1 MTRKLLAAFL
11 ALCMLTT
18 LTPFAFAADTTT
30 EGSNT
35 NTEETQTNAGGG
47 YSTTDIAVN
56 NGDDSPQVLSG
67 NVATVDSKSYT
78 DIDEALTYWATN
90 GGTLKLLQNAE
101 FPKEGADGKKKAIT
115 ITASNA
121 VLDLNG
127 KKLTAS
133 VSQALTV
140 KGGQL
145 TIKGDQDESV
155 YESTAS
161 APVWVEEGGS
171 VTLESGT
178 ITAPGGTAYGVV
190 GVKKKDASFVMN
202 GGTINCTGNGY
213 GLYLLGA
220 TESKRNSATINGGT
234 ITSVAEAIYMKDS
247 TTLQVNGTPVIG
259 KISVNTS
266 ATRYIA
272 NLEINGGIIDD
283 LVVNIKKLGTFTI
296 SESARFK
303 SDISKAL
310 TSTTYSCVKT
320 DDGYYKA
327 QVITADNAKVS
338 VSSTDGTEKYYGS
351 LVDAAKAITSG
362 QTLKLLDDY
371 TGSEVVAMNSVA
383 YGVTVD
389 LNGHSI
395 TNTGTTSDAVALK
408 MQAAGTSS
416 GGNYETAKIIN
427 TSEKTATLTGQT
439 ALGIHATNGLFTV
452 SIGNNINL
460 VSTGSAEKIALTGG
474 AYLQEGAVNL
484 EDVNAYWKTAD
495 GKLLN
500 DFTYASNYNSG
511 EISLVKDYTGR
522 AQIKTS
528 ATVNLNGHTYTY
540 TGSGCIVDLY
550 SLAETDT
557 TAMSLSIKKG
567 TIRSEGKSV
576 TGIMTSGNQT
586 DVTVS
591 LDGVTLSVP
600 NGRGIFF
607 PSAGS
612 LTINDSVIEGKY
624 FGVQMCAGSLTVSGD
639 KTEITATG
647 TPVAKIEN
655 DGPIDDGAAISI
667 VNRTGYK
674 GLGKVS
680 IQDGAFKSNNSSKS
694 VKAYSFNNTDKA
706 EGAWNDA
713 ASTVE
718 ITGGHYTSDP
728 SAYVKSTEAAPR
740 YVVDS
745 TKEGYSYMVTSE
757 KPGTAPVIV
766 ADKTETANTITNETA
781 KNQIDTV
788 IDNANVDGV
797 AEAITSEAKDTILEK
812 AGVDAGTKTDSDT
825 RIIVDVS
832 VKVSATAANV
842 DAENKLTSVTFEATP
857 TATVTTVKDG
867 NTTTKKSNIEV
878 PNTYLSGQAITVK
891 LPLPDKFVPKQIKHI
906 CADGSVEYFL
916 DHYERGAQM
925 FTVDADNCAVFTITK
940 FSTFEVSGTQDYVA
954 PSSGSGSSSTNYN
967 VNVNAATNG
976 TVTADKKTA
985 AKGTTVTITAT
996 PSTGYVVDSV
1006 KVVDKDGKTVDVT
1019 AKDGKYSFVMPASA
1033 VTVTATFK
1041 AETPAPSGLPFT
1053 DVKEGDWFYGAVK
1066 YAYENG
1072 LMNGT
1077 GETTFAPN
1085 GTMNRA
1091 MIVTVLYRLEKSPAV
1106 TTAAKFTDVPA
1117 GQWYS
1122 DAVAW
1127 AAANNIVNGYDET
1140 TFGPMNAVTRE
1151 QMAAILFRYE
1161 QYKGMDT
1168 VTLEDN
1174 LAKFPDKDKIS
1185 GYAVPALNWA
1195 VGQKVING
1203 NADGTLDPTG
1213 TATRAQVAQ
1222 IFTNLLNK

>member
-1 MTRKLLAAFL
+1 MTVSGGDVNSDGDGILMGDFATLNISDKAAVGKVVIKNTKDTSKLNISGGTVDNLEATSSAKVAVTITETPRFKNNIEEVLAAK
-11 ALCMLTT
+11 
-18 LTPFAFAADTTT
+18 
-30 EGSNT
+30 T
-35 NTEETQTNAGGG
+35 NYTCEEAE
-47 YSTTDIAVN
+47 
-56 NGDDSPQVLSG
+56 NGCY
-67 NVATVDSKSYT
+67 K
-78 DIDEALTYWATN
+78 
-90 GGTLKLLQNAE
+90 
-101 FPKEGADGKKKAIT
+101 
-115 ITASNA
+115 
-121 VLDLNG
+121 
-127 KKLTAS
+127 
-133 VSQALTV
+133 
-140 KGGQL
+140 
-145 TIKGDQDESV
+145 
-155 YESTAS
+155 
-161 APVWVEEGGS
+161 
-171 VTLESGT
+171 
-178 ITAPGGTAYGVV
+178 VV
-190 GVKKKDASFVMN
+190 P
-202 GGTINCTGNGY
+202 
-213 GLYLLGA
+213 L
-220 TESKRNSATINGGT
+220 
-234 ITSVAEAIYMKDS
+234 
-247 TTLQVNGTPVIG
+247 
-259 KISVNTS
+259 
-266 ATRYIA
+266 
-272 NLEINGGIIDD
+272 
-283 LVVNIKKLGTFTI
+283 
-296 SESARFK
+296 
-303 SDISKAL
+303 
-310 TSTTYSCVKT
+310 
-320 DDGYYKA
+320 
-327 QVITADNAKVS
+327 TADNAKVS
-338 VSSTDGTEKYYGS
+338 ISSGSGEEETVKYYGS
-351 LVDAAKAITSG
+351 LVTAAKAIQSG
-362 QTLKLLDDY
+362 EKLTLLADY
-371 TGSEVVAMNSVA
+371 VAVSKEGYVTPAVELNSKA
-383 YGVTVD
+383 YGITID

-395 TNTGTTSDAVALK
+395 TNESTRSDALALK
-408 MQAAGTSS
+408 MQAAGTPTNGSYPES
-416 GGNYETAKIIN
+416 KITN
-427 TSEKTATLTGQT
+427 SDTTKAATLTGAT

-452 SIGNNINL
+452 SIGDNINL
-460 VSTGSAEKIALTGG
+460 VSTENKEKIALSSG
-474 AYLQEGAVNL
+474 AYLDADKVKL
-484 EDVNAYWKTAD
+484 EDTNAYWKTSD
-495 GKLLN
+495 GKLLS
-500 DFTYASNYNSG
+500 DFTYAANHSEGVVY
-511 EISLVKDYTGR
+511 LARDYTGR
-522 AQIKTS
+522 AQITNS
-528 ATVNLNGHTYTY
+528 GTMDLDGHTYNY
-540 TGSGCIVDLY
+540 TGTEVAVELSQDN
-550 SLAETDT
+550 DT
-557 TAMSLSIKKG
+557 LIIKNG
-567 TIRSEGKSV
+567 TIISADR
-576 TGIMTSGNQT
+576 GINIPVHK
-586 DVTVS
+586 DKNVTVPTNNAS
-591 LDGVTLSVP
+591 VELDGVTLTVKGVSAIQTNGTSENNAVTAKNSTLNVP
-600 NGRGIFF
+600 NGFGIYF
-607 PSAGS
+607 PSSGKVTLEGA
-612 LTINDSVIEGKY
+612 TINAKTM
-624 FGVQMCAGSLTVSGD
+624 GVQVCAGSLSVKDSDITVTAGPVT
-639 KTEITATG
+639 KTESDGA
-647 TPVAKIEN
+647 IE
-655 DGPIDDGAAISI
+655 DGAAIS
-667 VNRTGYK
+667 VVERTGYK
-674 GLGKVS
+674 DLGKVE
-680 IQDGAFKSNNSSKS
+680 IQSGSFKSSNSNKAI
-694 VKAYSFNNTDKA
+694 KAYTFNNADNT
-706 EGAWNDA
+706 EGAWDTA

-728 SAYVKSTEAAPR
+728 SAYVKSGL

-745 TKEGYSYMVTSE
+745 TKEGYSYMVTSD
-757 KPGTAPVIV
+757 KPGAAPIIV
-766 ADKTETANTITNETA
+766 ADKTETENTIKDETA
-781 KNQIDTV
+781 KNQIEAV

-812 AGVDAGTKTDSDT
+812 AGVDADTKKDSDT
-825 RIIVDVS
+825 KIIVDVS
-832 VKVSATAANV
+832 VKVSATTANV

-857 TATVTTVKDG
+857 TATVTTVKNG
-867 NTTTKKSNIEV
+867 NITEASNIEV

-925 FTVDADNCAVFTITK
+925 FTVDDNCAVFTITK

-967 VNVNAATNG
+967 VTVNAATNG

-1006 KVVDKDGKTVDVT
+1006 KVVDKDGKAVDVT

>member
-1 MTRKLLAAFL
+1 
-11 ALCMLTT
+11 
-18 LTPFAFAADTTT
+18 
-30 EGSNT
+30 
-35 NTEETQTNAGGG
+35 
-47 YSTTDIAVN
+47 
-56 NGDDSPQVLSG
+56 
-67 NVATVDSKSYT
+67 
-78 DIDEALTYWATN
+78 
-90 GGTLKLLQNAE
+90 
-101 FPKEGADGKKKAIT
+101 
-115 ITASNA
+115 
-121 VLDLNG
+121 
-127 KKLTAS
+127 
-133 VSQALTV
+133 
-140 KGGQL
+140 
-145 TIKGDQDESV
+145 
-155 YESTAS
+155 
-161 APVWVEEGGS
+161 
-171 VTLESGT
+171 
-178 ITAPGGTAYGVV
+178 
-190 GVKKKDASFVMN
+190 MN

-213 GLYLLGA
+213 GLYLSGA

-234 ITSVAEAIYMKDS
+234 ITSVADAIYMKDS
-247 TTLQVNGTPVIG
+247 TTLRVNGTPAIG
-259 KISVNTS
+259 KITEYTS
-266 ATRYIA
+266 ATSYIA

-283 LVVNIKKLGTFTI
+283 LVVNVKKLGTFTI

-303 SDISKAL
+303 NDISKAL
-310 TSTTYSCVKT
+310 ASTTYSCVKT
-320 DDGYYKA
+320 DNGYYKA
-327 QVITADNAKVS
+327 QVLTAENAKVS
-338 VSSTDGTEKYYGS
+338 VSSTDGTEKYYSS
-351 LVDAAKAITSG
+351 LVDAARAVTSG
-362 QTLKLLDDY
+362 QTLTLLDDY
-371 TGSEVVAMNSVA
+371 TGSEVIVMNSAA

-395 TNTGTTSDAVALK
+395 INTSTVSDAVALK
-408 MQAAGTSS
+408 MQAAGTSK
-416 GGNYETAKIIN
+416 GGNYETANLVN
-427 TSEKTATLTGQT
+427 TGEKTATLTGQT

-474 AYLQEGAVNL
+474 AYLQESTVNL
-484 EDVNAYWKTAD
+484 EDVNAYWKTVD
-495 GKLLN
+495 GKLFS
-500 DFTYASNYNSG
+500 DCVYASKYNSG
-511 EISLVKDYTGR
+511 ELSLVKDYTGR
-522 AQIKTS
+522 AQIQTS
-528 ATVNLNGHTYTY
+528 ATINLNGHTYTY

-550 SLAETDT
+550 TLSETDT

-586 DVTVS
+586 NVTVS

-667 VNRTGYK
+667 VNRAGYK

-680 IQDGAFKSNNSSKS
+680 IQDGAFKSNNASKA
-694 VKAYSFNNTDKA
+694 VKAYSFNNTNKT
-706 EGAWNDA
+706 EETWTDA
-713 ASTVE
+713 SSTVE

-728 SAYVKSTEAAPR
+728 TAYVKSDH

-745 TKEGYSYMVTSE
+745 TKAGYSYMVTATEPS
-757 KPGTAPVIV
+757 TAPVIV
-766 ADKTETANTITNETA
+766 ADKTEAGVTLPDSVSTDVKNEVDSIV
-781 KNQIDTV
+781 N
-788 IDNANVDGV
+788 NANVDGV
-797 AEAITSEAKDTILEK
+797 AEAITSSAKEEILQRAQVPDTEEI
-812 AGVDAGTKTDSDT
+812 A
-825 RIIVDVS
+825 RIVIDVS
-832 VKVSATAANV
+832 VAVKATDADAN
-842 DAENKLTSVTFEATP
+842 EKNEISSLTFEATP
-857 TATVTTVKDG
+857 TATVTTLKNDG
-867 NTTTKKSNIEV
+867 TSTSVENITV

-925 FTVDADNCAVFTITK
+925 FTVDGDNCAVFTITK

-976 TVTADKKTA
+976 TVTADKKMA

-996 PSTGYVVDSV
+996 PSAGYVVDSV

-1041 AETPAPSGLPFT
+1041 AETPAPSGLPFV
-1053 DVKEGDWFYGAVK
+1053 DVKSGDWFYDAVK

-1077 GETTFAPN
+1077 SETIFAPN

-1091 MIVTVLYRLEKSPAV
+1091 MIVTVLYRLEKTPAV
-1106 TTAAKFTDVPA
+1106 TTASQFADVPA

-1127 AAANNIVNGYDET
+1127 AAANNIVNGYNET

-1151 QMAAILFRYE
+1151 QMAAILYRYE

-1168 VTLEDN
+1168 VTLEEN
-1174 LAKFPDKDKIS
+1174 LARFPDKDKVS
-1185 GYAVPALNWA
+1185 AYAVPAMQWA
-1195 VGQKVING
+1195 VGQKVVNG
-1203 NADGTLDPTG
+1203 NADGTLNPTG

>member
-1 MTRKLLAAFL
+1 M
-11 ALCMLTT
+11 
-18 LTPFAFAADTTT
+18 
-30 EGSNT
+30 
-35 NTEETQTNAGGG
+35 
-47 YSTTDIAVN
+47 
-56 NGDDSPQVLSG
+56 
-67 NVATVDSKSYT
+67 ATVDSKSYT

-145 TIKGDQDESV
+145 TIKGNQDESV

-495 GKLLN
+495 EKLFS
-500 DFTYASNYNSG
+500 DFTYAAKYNSGDSG

-522 AQIKTS
+522 AQIQTS
-528 ATVNLNGHTYTY
+528 ATINLNGHTYTY

-550 SLAETDT
+550 TLSETDT
-557 TAMSLSIKKG
+557 TAMSLSIKNG
-567 TIRSEGKSV
+567 TIRSDGKSV
-576 TGIMTSGNQT
+576 TGIISNGNQT
-586 DVTVS
+586 NVTVS
-591 LDGVTLSVP
+591 LDSVTLSVP
-600 NGRGIFF
+600 NGRGIYF

-612 LTINDSVIEGKY
+612 VTIKDSVIEGKY
-624 FGVQMCAGSLTVSGD
+624 FGVQMCAGSLTISGD

-655 DGPIDDGAAISI
+655 EGPIDDGAAISI
-667 VNRTGYK
+667 VNRAGYK
-674 GLGKVS
+674 DLGKVS
-680 IQDGAFKSNNSSKS
+680 IQDGAFKSNNASKA
-694 VKAYSFNNTDKA
+694 VKAYSFNNTDKT
-706 EGAWNDA
+706 EETWTDA
-713 ASTVE
+713 SSKVE

-728 SAYVKSTEAAPR
+728 TAYVKSDR

-745 TKEGYSYMVTSE
+745 TKAGYSYMVTATEPS
-757 KPGTAPVIV
+757 KAPVIV
-766 ADKTETANTITNETA
+766 ADKTETGVTLPG
-781 KNQIDTV
+781 TV
-788 IDNANVDGV
+788 SSDVKTEVESIINNANVDGV
-797 AEAITSEAKDTILEK
+797 AEAITSSAKTEILKEAK
-812 AGVDAGTKTDSDT
+812 VPDSNDNA
-825 RIIVDVS
+825 RIVIDVS
-832 VKVSATAANV
+832 VAVKATNAEAN
-842 DAENKLTSVTFEATP
+842 DNNEISSLTFEATP
-857 TATVTTVKDG
+857 TATVTTLKNAGTSTSVE
-867 NTTTKKSNIEV
+867 NITV

-925 FTVDADNCAVFTITK
+925 FMVDADNCAVFTITK

-976 TVTADKKTA
+976 TVTTDKKTA

-1006 KVVDKDGKTVDVT
+1006 KVVDKDGKAVDVT

>member
-1 MTRKLLAAFL
+1 M
-11 ALCMLTT
+11 
-18 LTPFAFAADTTT
+18 
-30 EGSNT
+30 S
-35 NTEETQTNAGGG
+35 GG

-56 NGDDSPQVLSG
+56 SGDDSPQVLSG
-67 NVATVDSKSYT
+67 GVATVDSNSYT
-78 DIDEALTYWATN
+78 DIDEALAYWAKN
-90 GGTLKLLQNAE
+90 GGTLTLLQNVE
-101 FPKEGADGKKKAIT
+101 FPKAGADGKKKAIT
-115 ITASNA
+115 INASNA

-127 KKLTAS
+127 QTLTATIS
-133 VSQALTV
+133 KAIVV
-140 KGGQL
+140 KSGTL
-145 TIKGDQDESV
+145 TIKDTKGEGS
-155 YESTAS
+155 YESSAS
-161 APVWVEEGGS
+161 APLYIDGGNAIL
-171 VTLESGT
+171 TNGT
-178 ITAPGGTAYGVV
+178 IKAPGGVYGTIGVRSKSSLTMTGGNVV
-190 GVKKKDASFVMN
+190 CTGQMSNDGQLDTSKGSAIFVFGGGDKKRSTVTIS
-202 GGTINCTGNGY
+202 GGTV
-213 GLYLLGA
+213 
-220 TESKRNSATINGGT
+220 
-234 ITSVAEAIYMKDS
+234 TSVAEAIYMKDS
-247 TTLQVNGTPVIG
+247 ATLKINNNPVIG
-259 KISVNTS
+259 QISEFTDGPS
-266 ATRYIA
+266 YTPE
-272 NLEINGGIIDD
+272 LEINGGIIDG
-283 LVVNIKKLGTFTI
+283 LTVNVQKLGTFII
-296 SESARFK
+296 SDSARFN
-303 SDISKAL
+303 SAIDEAL
-310 TSTTYSCVKT
+310 FSTTYSCVKT
-320 DDGYYKA
+320 DDGHYKA
-327 QVITADNAKVS
+327 QAFTADDAKVS
-338 VSSTDGTEKYYGS
+338 LSSTDGTTKYYGS
-351 LVDAAKAITSG
+351 LVDAARAITSG

-371 TGSEVVAMNSVA
+371 TGTEAVIMNSTS

-395 TNTGTTSDAVALK
+395 TNTSTASDAVALK
-408 MQAAGTSS
+408 MQAAGTSKGAS
-416 GGNYETAKIIN
+416 FETAKLVN
-427 TSEKTATLTGQT
+427 TSDKTATLTGLT
-439 ALGIHATNGLFTV
+439 ALGIHSVNGIFTV
-452 SIGNNINL
+452 DIAKNIDL
-460 VSTGSAEKIALTGG
+460 VSTGSTEKFALTGG
-474 AYLQEGAVNL
+474 AYLKENAVNL
-484 EDVNAYWKTAD
+484 EDVNAYWKTAN
-495 GKLLN
+495 GKLFN
-500 DFTYASNYNSG
+500 DFTYAAKYDSG

-522 AQIKTS
+522 AQIQTS
-528 ATVNLNGHTYTY
+528 ATINLNGHTYTY

-550 SLAETDT
+550 TLSETDT
-557 TAMSLSIKKG
+557 TAMSLSITNG
-567 TIRSEGKSV
+567 TIRSDGKSV

-586 DVTVS
+586 NVTVS
-591 LDGVTLSVP
+591 LDDVTLSVP

-612 LTINDSVIEGKY
+612 LTIKDSVIEGKY

-639 KTEITATG
+639 ETEITATG

-867 NTTTKKSNIEV
+867 STTTKASDIEV

-976 TVTADKKTA
+976 TVTTDKKTA
-985 AKGTTVTITAT
+985 AKGATVTITAT

-1041 AETPAPSGLPFT
+1041 TETPAPSGLPFV
-1053 DVKEGDWFYGAVK
+1053 DVKSGDWFYDAVK

-1077 GETTFAPN
+1077 SETIFAPN

-1091 MIVTVLYRLEKSPAV
+1091 MIVTVLYRLEKTPAV

-1127 AAANNIVNGYDET
+1127 AAANNIVNGYNET

-1151 QMAAILFRYE
+1151 QMAAILYRYE

-1168 VTLEDN
+1168 VTLEEN
-1174 LAKFPDKDKIS
+1174 LSRFPDKDKVS
-1185 GYAVPALNWA
+1185 AYAVPAMQWA

-1203 NADGTLDPTG
+1203 NADGTLNPTG

>member
-1 MTRKLLAAFL
+1 M
-11 ALCMLTT
+11 
-18 LTPFAFAADTTT
+18 
-30 EGSNT
+30 
-35 NTEETQTNAGGG
+35 
-47 YSTTDIAVN
+47 ST
-56 NGDDSPQVLSG
+56 
-67 NVATVDSKSYT
+67 
-78 DIDEALTYWATN
+78 
-90 GGTLKLLQNAE
+90 
-101 FPKEGADGKKKAIT
+101 
-115 ITASNA
+115 
-121 VLDLNG
+121 
-127 KKLTAS
+127 
-133 VSQALTV
+133 
-140 KGGQL
+140 
-145 TIKGDQDESV
+145 
-155 YESTAS
+155 
-161 APVWVEEGGS
+161 
-171 VTLESGT
+171 
-178 ITAPGGTAYGVV
+178 
-190 GVKKKDASFVMN
+190 KKD
-202 GGTINCTGNGY
+202 
-213 GLYLLGA
+213 
-220 TESKRNSATINGGT
+220 SAILN
-234 ITSVAEAIYMKDS
+234 
-247 TTLQVNGTPVIG
+247 
-259 KISVNTS
+259 
-266 ATRYIA
+266 
-272 NLEINGGIIDD
+272 INGGIIAD
-283 LVVNIKKLGTFTI
+283 LEIASSAKGTVTI
-296 SESARFK
+296 AEAARFK
-303 SDISKAL
+303 KDIDEVLAAK
-310 TSTTYSCVKT
+310 TGYTCVPAE
-320 DDGYYKA
+320 DGYYKA
-327 QVITADNAKVS
+327 IPLTEENAAAS
-338 VSSTDGTEKYYGS
+338 ISSGENVKYYGN
-351 LVDAAKAITSG
+351 LATAAKAIKSG
-362 QTLKLLDDY
+362 EKLTLLADY
-371 TGSEVVAMNSVA
+371 TVVPKEGYATPGVELNSGA

-395 TNTGTTSDAVALK
+395 TNQSTLGDAVALK
-408 MQAAGTSS
+408 MQAAGTPTDGSYPES
-416 GGNYETAKIIN
+416 KIIN
-427 TSEKTATLTGQT
+427 SDTTKAATLTGAT

-452 SIGNNINL
+452 SIGDNINL
-460 VSTGSAEKIALTGG
+460 VSTGGAEKIALTGG
-474 AYLQEGAVNL
+474 AYLQESAVNL

-495 GKLLN
+495 RKLFS
-500 DFTYASNYNSG
+500 DFVYASKYNSG
-511 EISLVKDYTGR
+511 ELSLVKDYTGR
-522 AQIKTS
+522 AQIQTS
-528 ATVNLNGHTYTY
+528 ATINLNGHTYTY

-550 SLAETDT
+550 TLSETDT
-557 TAMSLSIKKG
+557 TAMSLSIQNG

-639 KTEITATG
+639 KTKITATG

-655 DGPIDDGAAISI
+655 DGPVDDGAAISI
-667 VNRTGYK
+667 VNRAGYK
-674 GLGKVS
+674 DLGTVT
-680 IQDGAFKSNNSSKS
+680 IQDGAFKSNNASKA
-694 VKAYSFNNTDKA
+694 VKAYSFNNTNKT
-706 EGAWNDA
+706 EETWTDA
-713 ASTVE
+713 SSTVE

-728 SAYVKSTEAAPR
+728 TAYVKSDH

-745 TKEGYSYMVTSE
+745 TKAGYSYMVTATEPS
-757 KPGTAPVIV
+757 TAPVIV
-766 ADKTETANTITNETA
+766 ADKTEAGVTLPDSVSTDVKNEVDSIV
-781 KNQIDTV
+781 N
-788 IDNANVDGV
+788 NANVDGV
-797 AEAITSEAKDTILEK
+797 AEAITSSAKEEILQRAQVPDTEEI
-812 AGVDAGTKTDSDT
+812 A
-825 RIIVDVS
+825 RIVIDVS
-832 VKVSATAANV
+832 VAVKATDADAN
-842 DAENKLTSVTFEATP
+842 EKNEISSLTFEATP
-857 TATVTTVKDG
+857 TATVTTLKNDG
-867 NTTTKKSNIEV
+867 TSTSVENITV

-925 FTVDADNCAVFTITK
+925 FTVDGDNCAVFTITK

-1041 AETPAPSGLPFT
+1041 AETPAPSGLPFV
-1053 DVKEGDWFYGAVK
+1053 DVKSGDWFYGAVK

-1077 GETTFAPN
+1077 GETIFAPN

>member
-1 MTRKLLAAFL
+1 MK
-11 ALCMLTT
+11 
-18 LTPFAFAADTTT
+18 
-30 EGSNT
+30 
-35 NTEETQTNAGGG
+35 
-47 YSTTDIAVN
+47 
-56 NGDDSPQVLSG
+56 
-67 NVATVDSKSYT
+67 
-78 DIDEALTYWATN
+78 
-90 GGTLKLLQNAE
+90 
-101 FPKEGADGKKKAIT
+101 
-115 ITASNA
+115 
-121 VLDLNG
+121 
-127 KKLTAS
+127 
-133 VSQALTV
+133 
-140 KGGQL
+140 
-145 TIKGDQDESV
+145 
-155 YESTAS
+155 
-161 APVWVEEGGS
+161 
-171 VTLESGT
+171 LESGK
-178 ITAPGGTAYGVV
+178 IIAPGNSITGVIYIHKNSAFIMTGGTVESTKDYAIAVKNITRNTMPTATISGGEVKSAGAAILV
-190 GVKKKDASFVMN
+190 GDDTATLNVNDNAVIGKIVMSTKKD
-202 GGTINCTGNGY
+202 
-213 GLYLLGA
+213 
-220 TESKRNSATINGGT
+220 SAVLNINGGT
-234 ITSVAEAIYMKDS
+234 IAD
-247 TTLQVNGTPVIG
+247 
-259 KISVNTS
+259 
-266 ATRYIA
+266 
-272 NLEINGGIIDD
+272 LEIASSAKGI
-283 LVVNIKKLGTFTI
+283 VTI
-296 SESARFK
+296 AEVARFK
-303 SDISKAL
+303 KDIDVVLAA
-310 TSTTYSCVKT
+310 KT
-320 DDGYYKA
+320 GYTCIPAEDGDYYKA
-327 QVITADNAKVS
+327 IPLTEENAVAS
-338 VSSTDGTEKYYGS
+338 ISSGSGASETVKYYGN
-351 LVDAAKAITSG
+351 LATAAKAIKSG
-362 QTLKLLDDY
+362 EKLTLLADY
-371 TGSEVVAMNSVA
+371 TAVPKEGYATPGVELNSEA

-395 TNTGTTSDAVALK
+395 TNQSTLGDAVALK
-408 MQAAGTSS
+408 MQAARTSA
-416 GGNYETAKIIN
+416 GANFETANLVN

-439 ALGIHATNGLFTV
+439 ALGIHAANGLFTV

-586 DVTVS
+586 NVTVS

-1077 GETTFAPN
+1077 GETIFAPN

-1151 QMAAILFRYE
+1151 QMAAILYRYE

-1168 VTLEDN
+1168 VTLEEN
-1174 LAKFPDKDKIS
+1174 LSRFPDKDKVS
-1185 GYAVPALNWA
+1185 AYAVPAMQWA

-1203 NADGTLDPTG
+1203 NADGTLNPTG